1 MAVTKFQVVS
11 IESGKTA
18 TVDFGSTILN
28 ASVAVQ
34 GYTVSF
40 GTNVDHHVKTLK
52 VNTGISSF
60 SGSSVVANA
69 TCIMEDNSNH
79 KANGTVNVLVVA
91 VCD

>member
-18 TVDFGSTILN
+18 TVDFGSTIIN

-34 GYTVSF
+34 GYSVSY
-40 GTNVDHHVKTLK
+40 GSNVDHHVKALK
-52 VNTGISSF
+52 VSTGISSF
-60 SGSSVVANA
+60 SGSAVVANA
-69 TCIMEDNSNH
+69 TCTMEDNSSH
-79 KANGTVNVLVVA
+79 VAKGTVNVLVVA

>member
-1 MAVTKFQVVS
+1 MAITKFLVTSV
-11 IESGKTA
+11 ESGKTA

-34 GYTVSF
+34 GYSVSF
-40 GTNVDHHVKTLK
+40 GTNVDHHVKAIK
-52 VNTGISSF
+52 VNTSISSIT
-60 SGSSVVANA
+60 GSSVTVGA
-69 TCIMEDNSNH
+69 TCTMEDNSSH

>member
-1 MAVTKFQVVS
+1 MAITKFLVTSV
-11 IESGKTA
+11 ESGKTA

-34 GYTVSF
+34 GYSVSF
-40 GTNVDHHVKTLK
+40 GTNVDHHVKAIK
-52 VNTGISSF
+52 VNTSISSI
-60 SGSSVVANA
+60 SGSAVTVGA
-69 TCIMEDNSNH
+69 TCTMEDNSSH